1 MTKKRHK
8 GNIFCRFFS
17 DKWCILKDFLPAMK
31 RILELDEENEE
42 TGVRTYVVGFVLVMY
57 FDVTLTV
64 HRRAMY
70 CLSDT
75 EMIWFPKLGDA
86 KWENELRK
94 AGLKSWRRLLIIIPL
109 WLILHIVYTFH
120 KMSRWADC
128 LMKAMVLDVLRIY
141 LFDKNETSPR
151 IRGLVSLIGRS
162 FTFRQHRAWRHWRK
176 NQADV

>member
-1 MTKKRHK
+1 M
-8 GNIFCRFFS
+8 
-17 DKWCILKDFLPAMK
+17 KDFLPAMK
-31 RILELDEENEE
+31 RVLELDEENEE
-42 TGVRTYVVGFVLVMY
+42 TGVRTYVIVFLGIVFSGYLEGASQ
-57 FDVTLTV
+57 VTC
-64 HRRAMY
+64 Y
-70 CLSDT
+70 LSDA